1 MNKFKILSKKKKK
14 YIYIYISVSLNTFN
28 YSRALQLPT
37 IYHFINIS
45 LTFIQENKTF
55 VIMMKLADDSSSLKS
70 QNMVSRHAQN
80 LDFDLFKT
88 IPFYQYMYVSRMYY
102 NQLFSST

>member
-1 MNKFKILSKKKKK
+1 
-14 YIYIYISVSLNTFN
+14 
-28 YSRALQLPT
+28 
-37 IYHFINIS
+37 
-45 LTFIQENKTF
+45 
-55 VIMMKLADDSSSLKS
+55 MKLADDSSSLKS

-88 IPFYQYMYVSRMYY
+88 IPFYQYMYVSKIYY